1 MNDSS
6 SLNILLLNG
15 GREHVLSAVNLG
27 ASALALGKTVRLFVT
42 WEPLR
47 RLAEGTLDEAP
58 LPAGCEAA
66 AEALKGQ
73 PALGET
79 LQSLREGGLQL
90 FACSNT
96 VEMLGLDHAA
106 VEAATDGISGATAF
120 LAMAEGGT
128 IVTL

>member
-1 MNDSS
+1 MSENG

-15 GREHVLSAVNLG
+15 GREHLLTAVNLA
-27 ASALALGKTVRLFVT
+27 ASAQALGGTVRVFVT

-58 LPAGCEAA
+58 LPAGCESAA
-66 AEALKGQ
+66 GKLAGQ
-73 PALGET
+73 PAAGDM
-79 LQSLREGGLQL
+79 LQQLREGGLQL

-106 VEAATDGISGATAF
+106 VETLTDGISGATAF
-120 LAMAEGGT
+120 LAMAEGGR